1 MPWAQGKPPKCRLHD
16 HASGVRI
23 CLFTAP
29 STTHAK
35 GRTGDQQEIAV
46 WTGQG
51 CILTTKDFTIL
62 EFLQERRHHFSE
74 AYAALLRAKLD
85 GARVVLREDAP
96 AHVATLNSRVRFRT
110 GDEHPQTRII
120 SHDELQGFVGLTL
133 PLTTLRGLALLGLS
147 AGETIVLPKNA
158 ASEPERLVLEAV
170 LYQPEA
176 ARRKNRS
183 MKRPALR
190 LVHSSDAGT
199 IPQRA
204 AFTSGGDDDPGPSA
218 A

>member
-1 MPWAQGKPPKCRLHD
+1 MQTARPRKWRADLFVHGPFAQ
-16 HASGVRI
+16 
-23 CLFTAP
+23 P
-29 STTHAK
+29 SV
-35 GRTGDQQEIAV
+35 GRTGDQQEIVV

-62 EFLQERRHHFSE
+62 EFLQERRHRFSE
-74 AYAALLRAKLD
+74 PYAALLRAKLD

-110 GDEHPQTRII
+110 GDEQPQTRII

-147 AGETIVLPKNA
+147 AGETIALPKNA

-176 ARRKNRS
+176 ARRKIRN
-183 MKRPALR
+183 MPRPSLR
-190 LVHSSDAGT
+190 LVHDAD
-199 IPQRA
+199 A
-204 AFTSGGDDDPGPSA
+204 AKLQTPEYSGDDDPGPSA

>member
-1 MPWAQGKPPKCRLHD
+1 M
-16 HASGVRI
+16 
-23 CLFTAP
+23 FTAL

-133 PLTTLRGLALLGLS
+133 PLTTLRGLALIGLA
-147 AGETIVLPKNA
+147 AGESIVLPRHGN
-158 ASEPERLVLEAV
+158 SHPEHLMLEDV

-176 ARRKNRS
+176 ARRKMRAVA
-183 MKRPALR
+183 RPALR
-190 LVHSSDAGT
+190 LVHNADAIARHSPEYSDG
-199 IPQRA
+199 
-204 AFTSGGDDDPGPSA
+204 DDPGPSA